1 MSDVIVLL
9 IVAGIALMAAGALAP
24 LEALGWWAGWFE
36 GRDLERDAGLEPADG
51 TDSGRYLVF
60 LTGIHS
66 VDGETFA
73 RREKILL
80 DRLRE
85 ELPDTRVLEVFPYSV
100 TNRPLTGER
109 FFAWFWRWALSMK
122 LSGRALAGAA
132 GMVINLRNVW
142 QMSVSADRRYGPIYN
157 RGSAMLIA
165 DALRR
170 AGGRRGANVVLVGY
184 SGGGQVALGAASH
197 LKGMTGGE
205 VTVVSLG
212 GVMCSDAAIHQ
223 LDRVY
228 DLHGDGD
235 RIQQI
240 GNLFFPGRWPV
251 FTHSSW
257 NQARRAGIVHNVPMG
272 PPDHM
277 GDAGYL
283 DDRMRLPDGRSYL
296 DQTVDVLAAI
306 VRREDPLRM
315 AAGQRPPKRLP
326 GDAGAA

>member
-1 MSDVIVLL
+1 MPDVVVLL
-9 IVAGIALMAAGALAP
+9 IVALVALLAAGLLAP
-24 LEALGWWAGWFE
+24 LEALGWWAGWFDAHD
-36 GRDLERDAGLEPADG
+36 RYDAGLEPADG
-51 TDSGRYLVF
+51 EDPGRYLVF

-80 DRLRE
+80 ERLRA
-85 ELPDTRVLEVFPYSV
+85 ELPSTTVLEVFPYSV

-122 LSGRALAGAA
+122 LSGRALAGIA

-157 RGSAMLIA
+157 RGSAMLMV

-170 AGGRRGANVVLVGY
+170 AGCRRGASILLVGY
-184 SGGGQVALGAASH
+184 SGGGQIALGAAPH
-197 LKGMTGGE
+197 LRDLVDAD

-212 GVMCSDAAIHQ
+212 GVMSSDASIGT
-223 LDRVY
+223 LERIY
-228 DLHGDGD
+228 DLHGKRD
-235 RIQQI
+235 RVRQI
-240 GNLFFPGRWPV
+240 GNLFFPGRWRIFP
-251 FTHSSW
+251 HSSW
-257 NQARRAGIVHNVPMG
+257 NQARRTGIVRDVPMG

-283 DDRMRLPDGRSYL
+283 DSDAKLPDGRSYL
-296 DQTVDVLAAI
+296 DQSVDVLGAI
-306 VRREDPLRM
+306 ARGEDPYQAVCL
-315 AAGQRPPKRLP
+315 PK
-326 GDAGAA
+326 

>member
-1 MSDVIVLL
+1 MPDVVVLL
-9 IVAGIALMAAGALAP
+9 IVALVALLAAGLLAP

-36 GRDLERDAGLEPADG
+36 ARDLDRDARLESADAE
-51 TDSGRYLVF
+51 DPGRYLVF

-73 RREKILL
+73 RREKTLL
-80 DRLRE
+80 ERLRA
-85 ELPDTRVLEVFPYSV
+85 ELPGTTVLEVFPYSV

-157 RGSAMLIA
+157 RGSAMLMV

-170 AGGRRGANVVLVGY
+170 AGCRRGASIVLVGY
-184 SGGGQVALGAASH
+184 SGGGQIALGAAPH
-197 LKGMTGGE
+197 LKDLVGGE

-212 GVMCSDAAIHQ
+212 GVMCSDASIGT
-223 LDRVY
+223 LERIY
-228 DLHGDGD
+228 DLHGKRD
-235 RIQQI
+235 RIRQI
-240 GNLFFPGRWPV
+240 GNLFFPGRWRV
-251 FTHSSW
+251 FPHSSW
-257 NQARRAGIVHNVPMG
+257 NKARRAGVVRDVPMG

-283 DDRMRLPDGRSYL
+283 DNEAKLADGRSYL
-296 DQTVDVLAAI
+296 DQSVDVLGAI
-306 VRREDPLRM
+306 ARGEDPHQ
-315 AAGQRPPKRLP
+315 AVALP
-326 GDAGAA
+326 